1 MERMLLA
8 GDRFVR
14 NDLLESAIV
23 DQPGVAPSFARLELP
38 WPQVP
43 YGAIAEVDEAS
54 GSEEA
59 VEAAIGDAEIVV
71 TQMAPLT
78 ARVLAA
84 APRLRLIVCTRG
96 GPVNINL
103 AAATERRVAVSCTPG
118 RNAVAAAEYT
128 LLLMMAAMR
137 RLPQVHDET
146 VAGQWRSDLYDY
158 DECGLEVAGATVGVV
173 GLGEIGRR
181 LAGVLT
187 AMGATVI
194 AHDPYLD
201 RAPDGVELVGLD
213 ALLERSD
220 AITLHAR
227 LTEESRG
234 LIGRSQLARMRPGAV
249 LVNTARGGLLDYD
262 AALAALDAGGLGA
275 LALDVYPKEPI
286 PAGSALLAH
295 DRVVLSPHLAGATRP
310 TAHRAIAIAAA
321 EVGRHVRGEELHH
334 VVNGVDPRSARAAT
348 GGTTGGEAAARRP
361 E

>member
-1 MERMLLA
+1 MLLA
-8 GDRFVR
+8 GDRFIR
-14 NDLLESAIV
+14 NDLLEEAIL
-23 DQPGVAPSFARLELP
+23 DQPGVTPTFERIELP

-43 YGAIAEVDEAS
+43 YGAVAEVDEAS
-54 GSEEA
+54 GSEDA
-59 VEAAIGDAEIVV
+59 VVAAIGEAEVVV

-78 ARVLAA
+78 ARVLAS
-84 APRLRLIVCTRG
+84 APKLRLIVCTRG

-103 AAATERRVAVSCTPG
+103 EAATKGRVAVSCTPG
-118 RNAVAAAEYT
+118 RNAVAAAEYA

-137 RLPQVHDET
+137 RLPQVHNET
-146 VAGQWRSDLYDY
+146 MAGRWRSDLYDY
-158 DECGLEVAGATVGVV
+158 DECGREVAGSTVGVV

-181 LAGVLT
+181 LAGMLA

-201 RAPDGVELVGLD
+201 QAPDGIELVGLD

-227 LTEESRG
+227 LTSESRG
-234 LIGRSQLARMRPGAV
+234 MIGPAELARLRPDAV

-262 AALAALDAGGLGA
+262 AALAALDAGSLGA
-275 LALDVYPKEPI
+275 LALDVYAKEPI
-286 PAGSALLAH
+286 PAGSPLLTH
-295 DRVVLSPHLAGATRP
+295 DRVVVSPHLAGATRP

-321 EVGRHVRGEELHH
+321 EVGRHLRGEAMLH
-334 VVNGVDPRSARAAT
+334 VVNGVDGVDGVDGRRPSGA
-348 GGTTGGEAAARRP
+348 GGQAAARSP